1 MSKTTREEII
11 IKSAEL
17 ISSEGIQNYSMQSL
31 AKEIGI
37 KKASLYHHF
46 SSKEEIIGAMHEY
59 YHALLLKKGYRITL
73 CDDLESN
80 LKALIKHW
88 QDLFFS
94 PEMYD
99 YLRLIL
105 SMRMNDEASYEE
117 WHSISLT
124 IEGQSQVIF
133 EKHTTKAQII
143 SPLFSSVLELE
154 LERALINGESDG
166 LEKIADAFIA
176 LSH

>member
-46 SSKEEIIGAMHEY
+46 SSKEEIIEAMHEY

-73 CDDLESN
+73 CEDLESN
-80 LKALIKHW
+80 LKALIKH
-88 QDLFFS
+88 
-94 PEMYD
+94 
-99 YLRLIL
+99 
-105 SMRMNDEASYEE
+105 
-117 WHSISLT
+117 
-124 IEGQSQVIF
+124 
-133 EKHTTKAQII
+133 
-143 SPLFSSVLELE
+143 
-154 LERALINGESDG
+154 
-166 LEKIADAFIA
+166 
-176 LSH
+176 